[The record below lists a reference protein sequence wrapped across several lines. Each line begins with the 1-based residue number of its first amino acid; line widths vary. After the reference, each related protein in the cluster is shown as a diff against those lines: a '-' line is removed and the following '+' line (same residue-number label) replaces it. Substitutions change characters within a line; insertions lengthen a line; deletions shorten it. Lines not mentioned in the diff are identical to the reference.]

1 MSKPQAELAASLGAT
16 NVRMTFRTFK
26 AYAQKLRLIA
36 QAHDLRLGRR
46 LSLGAAI
53 NLLIG
58 SYDASAEQRM
68 VDRKKNSKKKGMKQ

>member
-1 MSKPQAELAASLGAT
+1 MNDVPTGLGAT

-26 AYAQKLRLIA
+26 AYVQKLRVIA

-46 LSLGAAI
+46 LSLGAAL

-58 SYDASAEQRM
+58 SYDASIEQRM
-68 VDRKKNSKKKGMKQ
+68 VDKKKSKKKKGVRQ